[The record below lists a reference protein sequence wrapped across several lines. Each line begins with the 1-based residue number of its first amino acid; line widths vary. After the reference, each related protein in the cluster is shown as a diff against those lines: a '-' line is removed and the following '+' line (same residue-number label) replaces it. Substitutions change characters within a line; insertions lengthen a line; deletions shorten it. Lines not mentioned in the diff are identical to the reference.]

1 MPGHGAEFP
10 EDCLAGKFRLP
21 ATHMARDPRA
31 HWQELATAVEY
42 GRAALR
48 VGLWESE
55 ELLVAR
61 YFRTPDRLLEVG
73 CGGGRVALG
82 LLQRGYLDVTAT
94 DFSPAMVEVARG
106 VLEEARTGWG
116 GRVEQQ
122 DATALTYPDAGF
134 DGVIYAFNGLMCL
147 PDAAH
152 RARAMRSIHR
162 VLRPGG
168 LFLGSGADREK
179 GAQAGHWAQQA
190 DGEQPGDRWHET
202 STSPVFM
209 HSSTEAETHAE
220 LHAAGFEVL
229 TSPLSTELAAE
240 AAEVRAFCGE
250 TRFYVARKVSG
261 PAGPA
266 S

>member
-1 MPGHGAEFP
+1 MPGHGTEFP

-21 ATHMARDPRA
+21 APDMARDPRA

-48 VGLWESE
+48 VGLWKSE
-55 ELLVAR
+55 ELLVAK
-61 YFRTPDRLLEVG
+61 YFRPEDRLLEVG

-82 LLQRGYLDVTAT
+82 LLERGYRDVTAT

-106 VLEEARTGWG
+106 VLEEARAGWG
-116 GRVEQQ
+116 TKVEIQ
-122 DATALTYPDAGF
+122 DATALTYPDANF
-134 DGVIYAFNGLMCL
+134 DGAIYAFNGLMCL

-152 RARAMRSIHR
+152 RARALRSIHR

-168 LFLGSGADREK
+168 LFIGSGADREK
-179 GAQAGHWAQQA
+179 GPLAGHWAQQD
-190 DGEQPGDRWHET
+190 DGEQAGDRWHET

-209 HSSTEAETHAE
+209 HSSTEAETYAE
-220 LHAAGFEVL
+220 LQTAGFEVL

-240 AAEVRAFCGE
+240 SAEVRAFCGE

-261 PAGPA
+261 SAGPA
-266 S
+266 P